1 MGYMGL
7 SNWIQ
12 SDGAA
17 DFRYTL
23 QEVFKKNLKKGQKA
37 LTKAVRDLICK
48 EIKDKGNCY
57 NTDGGINIALV
68 MEDEGSPAESF
79 DDDGLGTPKFSN
91 LLTKKEF
98 ALILKSLDSSIDETK
113 KIDEWTDKENAFWH
127 RDNYKRMKKSV
138 TKKMKG

>member
-7 SNWIQ
+7 SYWGD

-17 DFRYTL
+17 DFRFTL
-23 QEVFKKNLKKGQKA
+23 QDVFEKNLKKGQKA
-37 LTKAVRDLICK
+37 LTKAVRNLIR
-48 EIKDKGNCY
+48 EELKDEGNSY
-57 NTDGGINIALV
+57 NTDGGVNIALV
-68 MEDEGSPAESF
+68 MEDEGSPGDTEWE
-79 DDDGLGTPKFSN
+79 DPGTPVFSN

-113 KIDEWTDKENAFWH
+113 NVDEWTDKENAFWH